1 MPQLPCTGQPKEWE
15 FGREQA
21 IIESKNIATAYSK
34 ATGSGPDVA
43 KGILDKYNV
52 ENRFLIGDTG
62 IMGADMPEDQF
73 EALKADLEAED
84 FEVQVEHTMRPF
96 N

>member
-1 MPQLPCTGQPKEWE
+1 MSKQIGVIITSKDD
-15 FGREQA
+15 FGFD
-21 IIESKNIATAYSK
+21 SKKISQKFNSV
-34 ATGSGPDVA
+34 S
-43 KGILDKYNV
+43 GILDKYNV

-84 FEVQVEHTMRPF
+84 FEVHVEHTMHPF